1 MEPSL
6 RQLLAEDKLDQVE
19 VEERVPKRELDVAF
33 RHHNSAQLAAAVDPE
48 GAFQLLYDSARKAP
62 QAILFTK
69 GLRVRR
75 PPRGNHY
82 TYVLVSRTDLVDQEV
97 WRPLNWMRELR
108 NETEYWEPDSAAAK
122 YEDVIQAL
130 AFVSKMLDDASTRLD
145 ENQTNLDSLS

>member
-1 MEPSL
+1 LEPIL
-6 RQLLAEDKLDQVE
+6 RQLLAEDRLEQVE

-33 RHHNSAQLAAAVDPE
+33 RHHNTAQLAAAVDPE
-48 GAFQLLYDSARKAP
+48 GAFQLLYDSARKAL
-62 QAILFTK
+62 QAVLFTK

-82 TYVLVSRTDLVDQEV
+82 TYVLVSRTNLVDQEV

-108 NETEYWEPDSAAAK
+108 NETEYWEPNSIAAK

-130 AFVSKMLDDASTRLD
+130 AFVSKMLEDATRRL
-145 ENQTNLDSLS
+145 EVNQANRDSLN

>member
-1 MEPSL
+1 MEPIL
-6 RQLLAEDKLDQVE
+6 RQLLAEDRLEQVE

-33 RHHNSAQLAAAVDPE
+33 RHHNTAQLAAAVDPE
-48 GAFQLLYDSARKAP
+48 GAFQLLYDSARKAL
-62 QAILFTK
+62 QAVLFTK

-82 TYVLVSRTDLVDQEV
+82 TYVLVSRTNLVDQEV

-108 NETEYWEPDSAAAK
+108 NETEYWQPDSAAAK

-130 AFVSKMLDDASTRLD
+130 GFVSNMLEDATRRL
-145 ENQTNLDSLS
+145 EVNQANRDSLN